1 MKWGK
6 ALNAKVEETPEWSPY
21 FLNFKSMKKE
31 LKAVKEMNSR
41 GVEFK
46 ERDLDMHGLTTRESD
61 SKEKLLKCTTDA
73 IVPFL
78 DKLNAEIATIETFFV
93 ATLTQLEKKLNEI
106 ERERRASDDEQK
118 GVLALREINRSL
130 NALEEFSRLNYIS
143 AAKILKKLDKSMES
157 EVKTI
162 YITEILNVQTF
173 HTALSSTL
181 RNLSERVDAIL
192 SAGSDVFMAN
202 SGSDNFNKNAR
213 QRSNNARDLNND
225 VETTEVLRHVSLC
238 VPLRRTDGELE
249 VLVVTENDGS
259 PHLVKAHIEAGETS
273 VEALLREMSELA
285 GLAVGQERN
294 VGEYLSTTK
303 KNTVYYAYTV
313 VVERELEDWPMATT
327 VRRRWLQIDELI
339 SELEDNT
346 GVRVLR
352 KINESPPI

>member
-21 FLNFKSMKKE
+21 FLKKE

-41 GVEFK
+41 GVELK
-46 ERDLDMHGLTTRESD
+46 ERDLDMHGLSTRESD
-61 SKEKLLKCTTDA
+61 SKEKLLSCTTDA

-118 GVLALREINRSL
+118 GVLALREINRNL
-130 NALEEFSRLNYIS
+130 NALEEFSRLNYVS

-181 RNLSERVDAIL
+181 RNLSERVEAIL
-192 SAGSDVFMAN
+192 NGRSDIFKSN
-202 SGSDNFNKNAR
+202 SGSDNLGRFTP
-213 QRSNNARDLNND
+213 QRSSNARDLNND

-238 VPLRRTDGELE
+238 VPLRRNDGELQ
-249 VLVVTENDGS
+249 VLVVAENDGS
-259 PHLVKAHIEAGETS
+259 PHLVKAHVEAGETS
-273 VEALLREMSELA
+273 AEALHREMGDLA
-285 GLAVGQERN
+285 GLAVDQEQN
-294 VGEYLSTTK
+294 IGEYLSTTR

-352 KINESPPI
+352 RIKESPPI